1 MKNLADAVLD
11 YFWFLNFCD
20 DEYLDPDQAVQ
31 LIEDLGGQIEND
43 FTPEE
48 KQALSEAAQRRL
60 DSWMRE
66 HDEDGYTPRG
76 RLTDDQ
82 KEFLESLIAGRFH
95 GGEEDEEY

>member
-20 DEYLDPDQAVQ
+20 DETLDPDDAVQ
-31 LIEDLGGQIEND
+31 LIENLVDRIDTN
-43 FTPEE
+43 FTSEE

-60 DSWMRE
+60 DSWMSE
-66 HDEDGYTPRG
+66 PDEDGYTPRG

-82 KEFLESLIAGRFH
+82 KEFLESLIAGHFH
-95 GGEEDEEY
+95 GAEADEDY